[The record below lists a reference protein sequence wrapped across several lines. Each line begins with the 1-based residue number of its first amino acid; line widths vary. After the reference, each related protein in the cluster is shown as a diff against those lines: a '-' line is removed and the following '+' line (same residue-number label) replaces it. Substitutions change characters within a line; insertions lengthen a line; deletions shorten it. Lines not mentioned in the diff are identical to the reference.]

1 MLIWQEKITKEMNYI
16 LSNQDTV
23 LAQITQLESSITQT
37 EVINTSGPQNLPE
50 HGIKIS
56 QQLLQVFVQL
66 DCLGL
71 DTMYNCCMFHV
82 WSNLF
87 DSFTVNLL
95 PTIAGIPNHIIT
107 NLYNSKNVFFL
118 KVFYNV
124 IWTLF
129 KNVPA
134 EAWC

>member
-71 DTMYNCCMFHV
+71 DTMYNCCMFH
-82 WSNLF
+82 
-87 DSFTVNLL
+87 
-95 PTIAGIPNHIIT
+95 I
-107 NLYNSKNVFFL
+107 
-118 KVFYNV
+118 
-124 IWTLF
+124 
-129 KNVPA
+129 
-134 EAWC
+134 